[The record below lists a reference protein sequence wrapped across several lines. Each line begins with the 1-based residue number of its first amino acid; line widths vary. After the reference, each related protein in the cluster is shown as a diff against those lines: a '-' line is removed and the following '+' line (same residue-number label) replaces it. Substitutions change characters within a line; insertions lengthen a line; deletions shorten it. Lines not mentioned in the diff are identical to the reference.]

1 MRGFPSIASDLAA
14 VLLTW
19 EKYPRMRASSRE
31 IRRVE
36 KTIALS
42 FVFVTVT
49 FVAVYFFSVMSGQG
63 RK

>member
-1 MRGFPSIASDLAA
+1 MA
-14 VLLTW
+14 LLTW
-19 EKYPRMRASSRE
+19 EKYPLKQAPSQE
-31 IRRVE
+31 TRRVE

-49 FVAVYFFSVMSGQG
+49 FVAVYFFSVMGGQG

>member
-1 MRGFPSIASDLAA
+1 
-14 VLLTW
+14 
-19 EKYPRMRASSRE
+19 MRASSRE